1 MVAREKATPVT
12 SFDSYQYS
20 TNTQTIITGVPR
32 DLLRYFT
39 VQAVNSHGAGEL
51 SAETSVIPLNEPPKA
66 YADTG
71 YTFMN
76 ENLTLDVLANDFDV
90 EGDSLSI
97 TAVSTVS
104 GGAVQISSDGLTL
117 LILPSVDSY
126 ESVIFSYTVTDGF
139 GGSASA
145 SVNVTVNV
153 KPQANDDYPS
163 IDEDTP
169 TFVNILANDVD
180 INGGDIKILSLNI
193 KGSISI
199 IILFEFFL

>member
-1 MVAREKATPVT
+1 MT
-12 SFDSYQYS
+12 SFDSYKYS

-39 VQAVNSHGAGEL
+39 VQAINSHGAGEF

-145 SVNVTVNV
+145 SVNVTLNAR
-153 KPQANDDYPS
+153 PQANDDYPS

-169 TFVNILANDVD
+169 TFVDILANDVD
-180 INGGDIKILSLNI
+180 INGGDIKILSLSNI
-193 KGSISI
+193 SGGSEITHRLYFSI
-199 IILFEFFL
+199 CKPTT